1 MKQILFLN
9 HSIKNCGVYQY
20 GLRVYDIIKATDN
33 IHYIYKELSSLQ
45 EYKSYISENKID
57 AIIYNYHIYTMSW
70 LNSET
75 IQKKVKN
82 IGIHHEHIPYHFFD
96 IICDTN
102 PGALEN
108 SSKFSLPRPI
118 FENIDTLLR
127 SKSSSPEVD
136 TFINAYQN
144 TGIPIFG
151 SFGFGF
157 DNKGF
162 DKAVKL
168 INLTYDNAVIKF
180 VIPVAHF
187 DPNTQT
193 AINMKKKCL
202 HANLKEGIKIIITH
216 DFFSTDDILRFL
228 GSNTMNIFLYDT
240 LDARG
245 ISSTIDYALSVKK
258 PIGIS
263 DSYMFRN
270 IYNDNICLYKVSI
283 EKCLQ
288 NSTEHCKQFLEKYS
302 HANMINKFKDI
313 IERLN

>member
-20 GLRVYDIIKATDN
+20 GQRVYDIIKATDN
-33 IHYIYKELSSLQ
+33 IHYIYKEISSLQ
-45 EYKSYISENKID
+45 EYTSCISENKLD
-57 AIIYNYHIYTMSW
+57 AIIYNYHQSTMPW
-70 LNSET
+70 LNAQT

-82 IGIHHEHIPYHFFD
+82 IGIPHESPDSIFD
-96 IICDTN
+96 IICNIDPDAVET
-102 PGALEN
+102 
-108 SSKFSLPRPI
+108 SSRVSLPRPI
-118 FENIDTLLR
+118 FNNVESILA
-127 SKSSSPEVD
+127 SESSSPEVD
-136 TFINAYQN
+136 AFINAYQN
-144 TGIPIFG
+144 TGMPIFG

-168 INLTYDNAVIKF
+168 INEKYDNAVIKF

-187 DPNTQT
+187 DPNRQT
-193 AINMKKKCL
+193 AIHMKNKCL
-202 HANLKEGIKIIITH
+202 DANIKQGIKIMITH
-216 DFFSTDDILRFL
+216 DFFSTEDILRFL

-240 LDARG
+240 MHGRG
-245 ISSTIDYALSVKK
+245 ISSAIDYAISVKK

-270 IYNDNICLYKVSI
+270 IYNDSICLYKVPI
-283 EKCLQ
+283 EECLQ

-302 HANMINKFKDI
+302 HANMINKFKDL
-313 IERLN
+313 IESLN

>member
-45 EYKSYISENKID
+45 EYTSYISENKID
-57 AIIYNYHIYTMSW
+57 AIIYNYHMSTMSW

-82 IGIHHEHIPYHFFD
+82 IGIHHENSPPTIFD

-108 SSKFSLPRPI
+108 SSNFSLPRPI
-118 FENIDTLLR
+118 FENIDALVR

-136 TFINAYQN
+136 AFINAYQN

-168 INLTYDNAVIKF
+168 INLMYDNAVIKF

-193 AINMKKKCL
+193 AIDMRNKCL
-202 HANLKEGIKIIITH
+202 NANIKEGIKIMITH
-216 DFFSTDDILRFL
+216 NFFSTQDILRFL

-240 LDARG
+240 MHGRG
-245 ISSTIDYALSVKK
+245 VSSTIDYALSVKK

-270 IYNDNICLYKVSI
+270 IYNDSICLYKVSI
-283 EKCLQ
+283 DECLQ

-302 HANMINKFKDI
+302 HANMINKFKEI
-313 IERLN
+313 IE

>member
-20 GLRVYDIIKATDN
+20 GKRVYDIIKATDN
-33 IHYIYKELSSLQ
+33 IHYIYKELNSLQ
-45 EYKSYISENKID
+45 EYKSLISENKID
-57 AIIYNYHIYTMSW
+57 AIIYNYHMSTMTW

-82 IGIHHEHIPYHFFD
+82 IGIHHENSPPTIFD

-108 SSKFSLPRPI
+108 VTNISLPRPI
-118 FENIDTLLR
+118 FENIEALVK

-136 TFINAYQN
+136 AFINAYQN
-144 TGIPIFG
+144 ASIPIFG

-157 DNKGF
+157 ENKGF

-168 INLTYDNAVIKF
+168 INLMYDNAVIKF

-202 HANLKEGIKIIITH
+202 QANLKEGVKIMITH

-240 LDARG
+240 INARG
-245 ISSTIDYALSVKK
+245 ISSVIDYAISVKK

-270 IYNDNICLYKVSI
+270 IYNDSICLYNVSI
-283 EKCLQ
+283 EECLE
-288 NSTEHCKQFLEKYS
+288 NSTQYCKQFLEKYS
-302 HANMINKFKDI
+302 HANMIKAFKKV
-313 IERLN
+313 IEQLN